1 MAFDGLFT
9 RAIVKELN
17 SKLVNGRIDK
27 VNQPEVDLLVLNV
40 HTNDSSYKL
49 LISSGS
55 SHARVHLT
63 SESPLNPPKPYKFC
77 MLMRKH
83 LIGAVITEIRQV
95 GGDRIIE
102 IIFECQ
108 DELGFRVPKMLAIE
122 IMGKHSNAIFV
133 DLTNDKIID
142 AIKHV
147 NEQDSRYRQIFP
159 GMKYEYPPTYDE
171 NAGIGM
177 APSFKREMELREDKE
192 EFLNSVILLI
202 DEGSFTPRIYYDED
216 GKPQEFSLIDLSEY
230 ETSCERE
237 DYDSLSEL
245 LETYYS
251 LKDSSNLGK
260 QKAHDLLKPISAA
273 LEKAYLKKKR
283 LSEDLLKAENSDIL
297 KLYGELITANIH
309 LIQPGMKKV
318 ELINYYDGK
327 TIIVPLDEKFSAQ
340 KNAQNYFKQYSKQRT
355 AISEKQIQLNENQK
369 EIEYLESVI
378 TYIENSKDVKDIE
391 ALRQELVETGY
402 VRRRKQQ
409 GNFKDKKFKAD
420 PLKYTLSNGMTLLVG
435 KNNRENDMITFKMS
449 NKGDLWLHTKDIPGS
464 HCILEMEGSD
474 IDKLGDVIYEAAS
487 IAAFHSKARTSE
499 NVPVDYVPI
508 RFVKKPAGSKP
519 GYVIFTN
526 NRTVYVNPN
535 NSYNLN
541 K

>member
-1 MAFDGLFT
+1 MAFDGVLT
-9 RAIVKELN
+9 RAVVHELN
-17 SKLVNGRIDK
+17 SKIVNGRIDK

-40 HTNDSSYKL
+40 RTNDSSYKL

-55 SHARVHLT
+55 NHARVHLT
-63 SESPLNPPKPYKFC
+63 DETIINPPKPYKFC

-83 LIGAVITEIRQV
+83 LTGALISEIRQV

-108 DELGFRVPKMLAIE
+108 DELGFRVPKMLVIE

-147 NEQDSRYRQIFP
+147 NEKDSRYRQVFP
-159 GMKYEYPPTYDE
+159 GMRYEYPPTYDE

-177 APSFKREMELREDKE
+177 APSLKRQLENMPEEDRDAY
-192 EFLNSVILLI
+192 LNGILSSI
-202 DEGSFTPRIYYDED
+202 EDGSFIPRIYYDNED
-216 GKPQEFSLIDLSEY
+216 KPQEFSICDLDEY

-237 DYDSLSEL
+237 DFDDLNEL
-245 LETYYS
+245 LETYYE

-260 QKAHDLLKPISAA
+260 QKANDLIKPISTA

-283 LSEDLLKAENSDIL
+283 LSEDLLKAENSEEL

-309 LIQPGMKKV
+309 LIKPGMKEV
-318 ELINYYDGK
+318 ELVNYYDGK
-327 TIIVPLDEKFSAQ
+327 LIKVPLDEKFSAQ
-340 KNAQNYFKQYSKQRT
+340 KNAQNYFKKYSKQRT
-355 AISEKQIQLNENQK
+355 AISEKTEQLSENQK
-369 EIEYLESVI
+369 EIDYLESVM
-378 TYIENSKDVKDIE
+378 TFLENSKDVKEIE
-391 ALRQELVETGY
+391 ELRAELVETGY

-409 GNFKDKKFKAD
+409 GNFKDKKFKPD
-420 PLKYTLSNGMTLLVG
+420 PHKYTLSNGMTLLVG
-435 KNNRENDMITFKMS
+435 RNNRENDYLTFKIAK
-449 NKGDLWLHTKDIPGS
+449 KGDLWLHTKDIPGS
-464 HCILEMEGSD
+464 HCILETGGGN
-474 IDKLGDVIYEAAS
+474 IDDLGDVIYEAAEV
-487 IAAFHSKARTSE
+487 AAFHSKARASE

-526 NRTVYVNPN
+526 NRTVYVTP
-535 NSYNLN
+535 
-541 K
+541 KAK

>member
-83 LIGAVITEIRQV
+83 LTGAVITEIRQV

-192 EFLNSVILLI
+192 EFLNSVISLI

-355 AISEKQIQLNENQK
+355 AISEKQIQLDENQK

>member
-1 MAFDGLFT
+1 MAFDGIVT
-9 RAIVKELN
+9 RAVVKELN
-17 SKLVNGRIDK
+17 SKIVNGKVDK
-27 VNQPEVDLLVLNV
+27 VNQPEVDLLVLSV
-40 HTNDSSYKL
+40 HTNEGSYKL

-83 LIGAVITEIRQV
+83 LTGAVISEVRQV

-108 DELGFRVPKMLAIE
+108 DELGFRVPKMLVCE

-142 AIKHV
+142 SIKHV
-147 NEQDSRYRQIFP
+147 NAQDSRYRQVFP
-159 GMKYEYPPTYDE
+159 GMKYEYPPTFDE

-177 APSFKREMELREDKE
+177 APSFRRELELKDDKDS
-192 EFLNSVILLI
+192 FLNSVLSDIDSDKIL
-202 DEGSFTPRIYYDED
+202 PRIYYDDE
-216 GKPQEFSLIDLSEY
+216 GKPQEFSLIDLEEY
-230 ETSCERE
+230 ESLCERE
-237 DYDSLSEL
+237 DFEDLSEL
-245 LETYYS
+245 LETFYS
-251 LKDSSNLGK
+251 LRDSSNQGK
-260 QKAHDLLKPISAA
+260 QKAHDLIKPVSAA

-283 LSEDLLKAENSDIL
+283 LSEDLLNAENSDIL
-297 KLYGELITANIH
+297 KLYGELITANLH

-318 ELINYYDGK
+318 VLINYYDGK
-327 TIIVPLDEKFSAQ
+327 EITVPLDEKVSAQ

-355 AISEKQIQLNENQK
+355 AISEKQIQLDENQK
-369 EIEYLESVI
+369 EIDYLESVL
-378 TYIENSKDVKDIE
+378 TYLENSTDVKEIE
-391 ALRQELVETGY
+391 DLRQELVETGY

-409 GNFKDKKFKAD
+409 GNFKDKKFK
-420 PLKYTLSNGMTLLVG
+420 PEPFKYTLSNGMTLLVG
-435 KNNRENDMITFKMS
+435 RNNKENDALTFKIAK
-449 NKGDLWLHTKDIPGS
+449 KGDLWLHTKDIPGS
-464 HCILEMEGSD
+464 HCILETEGSE